1 MDLLKNRKDK
11 LTLAEL
17 KKAELEDKS
26 YNLGLEVGYNKH
38 SEIGWVKENLVKL
51 ETLSKSLGLGDV
63 ISAQYLYGK
72 QQGALAR
79 EKGLKIDAFQKAAH
93 NEGTSATI
101 DLIAAPEKEVDT
113 GFRDHSSNDEL
124 FASVDRPK
132 FLSTP
137 ECTSL
142 IKAIDRPTIMDGFKP
157 LRLKK

>member
-1 MDLLKNRKDK
+1 MDFLKKSKDK

-26 YNLGLEVGYNKH
+26 FNLGLEVGYNKH

-51 ETLSKSLGLGDV
+51 KTLSENLGLGDV

-72 QQGALAR
+72 QEGAIAR
-79 EKGLKIDAFQKAAH
+79 EKGLKIDAFQKAEQ
-93 NEGTSATI
+93 NEGTSVTI
-101 DLIAAPEKEVDT
+101 DLIAGPEKEFDT
-113 GFRDHSSNDEL
+113 GYRDHASNDKL
-124 FASVDRPK
+124 FAPIDRPK

-142 IKAIDRPTIMDGFKP
+142 TKAIDRPTNMDGFKP
-157 LRLKK
+157 LRPRK

>member
-38 SEIGWVKENLVKL
+38 SEIGWVNENLVKL
-51 ETLSKSLGLGDV
+51 KTFSENFGLGDV
-63 ISAQYLYGK
+63 ISAQYHYGK
-72 QQGALAR
+72 QEGAIAR
-79 EKGLKIDAFQKAAH
+79 EKGLKIDAFQKAER
-93 NEGTSATI
+93 NEGTSVTI
-101 DLIAAPEKEVDT
+101 DLIPGPEKEIDT
-113 GFRDHSSNDEL
+113 GFRDNSSNDEL
-124 FASVDRPK
+124 FAPVDRPK

-142 IKAIDRPTIMDGFKP
+142 TKALDRPTNMDGFKP
-157 LRLKK
+157 LRPKK

>member
-79 EKGLKIDAFQKAAH
+79 EKGLKIDAFQKAEQ

-101 DLIAAPEKEVDT
+101 DLIAGPKKEFDT

-124 FASVDRPK
+124 FGYVDRHK

-142 IKAIDRPTIMDGFKP
+142 TKAIDRPTSMDGFKP